1 MLLFFSSFQ
10 YAVQQ
15 PEAVICDR
23 SSPQPLNLSIHH
35 LSAYTFDSC
44 ILMNFIDFSKPRTR
58 QFTRVYPLVYACSL
72 ARSYS
77 GVVTAV
83 AGRQI
88 YYLRHD
94 FYFALHCCLQR
105 VRSFGFW
112 HFWLIHVNQ
121 SVSQLAI
128 RLKEKIRFEMSYDW
142 IFLTEES
149 VKKSFQNF
157 QSSNIDKYK
166 SILWP
171 SAWAFFTFWFWRM
184 PMNTSCMFMSFDCV
198 LIKF

>member
-1 MLLFFSSFQ
+1 MGSHYFFLADSAILFTFINFSNARETISNERQIVTIGSAIVDRMAGRKWHLMKSLNSALINAAFFSSFQ

-23 SSPQPLNLSIHH
+23 SSPQPSNLSIHH

-58 QFTRVYPLVYACSL
+58 QFTRVYPLEYACSL

-105 VRSFGFW
+105 VRSFG
-112 HFWLIHVNQ
+112 
-121 SVSQLAI
+121 
-128 RLKEKIRFEMSYDW
+128 
-142 IFLTEES
+142 
-149 VKKSFQNF
+149 
-157 QSSNIDKYK
+157 
-166 SILWP
+166 
-171 SAWAFFTFWFWRM
+171 
-184 PMNTSCMFMSFDCV
+184 
-198 LIKF
+198 